1 MNLSDV
7 KNALLTVST
16 RVYRYTAPATPAF
29 PYIIWQDEM
38 ESDMFCGD
46 GRKLFKT
53 MEGSVDLYTKT
64 ADCPFIDK
72 IEKALN
78 DAGICFRLNSVQFEP
93 TTRIIHHEWVWNI
106 ETEVP

>member
-16 RVYRYTAPATPAF
+16 RVYRYTAPATPVF
-29 PYIIWQDEM
+29 PYIVWAEEM
-38 ESDMFCGD
+38 DADSLHGD
-46 GRKLFKT
+46 GRKLLKT
-53 MEGSVDLYTKT
+53 IEGSIDLFSKT
-64 ADCPFIDK
+64 PDDGYINA

-106 ETEVP
+106 DTEVA

>member
-1 MNLSDV
+1 MILSHI
-7 KNALLTVST
+7 KNTLLTVT
-16 RVYRYTAPATPAF
+16 QRVYRYTAPATPVF

-53 MEGSVDLYTKT
+53 IEGSIDLYTKT
-64 ADCPFIDK
+64 ADDSFIDK

-78 DAGICFRLNSVQFEP
+78 DAGICFRLNSVQLEP

-106 ETEVP
+106 ETEVQ